1 MRYLILLYFIKLTS
15 CFVPNVLLNGPIGEK
30 IKSYSVSRSVSY
42 KCIKKYEIQEI
53 IKDSPTD
60 ICKELSNARELLRD
74 PFRTHDNVSFFMTH
88 DNKEHLFTVI
98 YRKSESL
105 PTIYT
110 IESVV
115 RTPGVDFKSNDIY
128 TILEQMCNDRRGF
141 LQIQGLKRWSNGRY
155 NKESYLEKKLYLN
168 N

>member
-1 MRYLILLYFIKLTS
+1 MDMKYFILFFINLSS

-30 IKSYSVSRSVSY
+30 IKSYSIPRSISY

-53 IKDSPTD
+53 IKDSPTE
-60 ICKELSNARELLRD
+60 ICKELSNTRELLRD
-74 PFRTHDNVSFFMTH
+74 PFRKNDYISFFMTN

-98 YRKSESL
+98 YRISESL

-110 IESVV
+110 IESIL

-128 TILEQMCNDRRGF
+128 TVLEQMCNDRRGF
-141 LQIQGLKRWSNGRY
+141 LQMQN
-155 NKESYLEKKLYLN
+155 LN
-168 N
+168 ERKI

>member
-1 MRYLILLYFIKLTS
+1 MKYFILFFIQLSS

-30 IKSYSVSRSVSY
+30 IKSYSVPRSISY

-53 IKDSPTD
+53 IKDSPTE
-60 ICKELSNARELLRD
+60 ICKELSSTRELLRD
-74 PFRTHDNVSFFMTH
+74 PFRKNNNISFFMTN

-98 YRKSESL
+98 YRISESL

-110 IESVV
+110 IESIL

-128 TILEQMCNDRRGF
+128 TVLEQMCNDRRGF
-141 LQIQGLKRWSNGRY
+141 LQMQNLKTWSNGRY
-155 NKESYLEKKLYLN
+155 NKESYLEKKLT
-168 N
+168 